1 MERVSGLLRAW
12 QGTAGRLAA
21 VTHGA
26 VIKCAVV
33 HVLRAPVDAVWD
45 LDVAHAS
52 VTELHSTG
60 EAWRVTRVAAVHERR
75 AAAAEGRSA

>member
-1 MERVSGLLRAW
+1 MGRVSGLLHAW
-12 QGTAGRLAA
+12 QGRSGRLAA

-33 HVLRAPVDAVWD
+33 HVLRAPIDAVWN

-52 VTELHSTG
+52 ATELHFTG
-60 EAWRVTRVAAVHERR
+60 EAWRVTRVAAAPGRR
-75 AAAAEGRSA
+75 AAGAEGRSA